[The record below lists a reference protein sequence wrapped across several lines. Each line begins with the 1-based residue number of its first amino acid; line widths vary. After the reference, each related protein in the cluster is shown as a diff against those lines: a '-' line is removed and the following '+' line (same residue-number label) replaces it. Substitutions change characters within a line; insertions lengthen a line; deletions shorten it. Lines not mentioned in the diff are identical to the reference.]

1 MCYIVFEKTKGHKG
15 TVNTTSVYFEAAVQ
29 RILKGFFKKDAVR
42 NFAEFTRKH
51 LCRNLLFGVFLQI
64 L

>member
-42 NFAEFTRKH
+42 NFAEFTR
-51 LCRNLLFGVFLQI
+51 
-64 L
+64 